1 MDVTLMFSENIAN
14 YTCANHN
21 TTDNTGK
28 RNIKLQNPST
38 ANYNGD
44 SSDFFFVIDTCESL
58 IGATKAT
65 DCKPEQESLDIL
77 EDMYVE
83 IKV

>member
-1 MDVTLMFSENIAN
+1 MFSQNIHN

-28 RNIKLQNPST
+28 RNVKLQNPSE

-44 SSDFFFVIDTCESL
+44 NSDYFFVIDTCMSL
-58 IGATKAT
+58 ISATGLAEA
-65 DCKPEQESLDIL
+65 DCES
-77 EDMYVE
+77 E
-83 IKV
+83 